1 MVFSNRCNCSEPC
14 EFRTDYAAVSSIC
27 FGLLNRYLCFS
38 IPHPAK
44 FHKRIYKL
52 LQHMHIRTYTTNRH
66 TCCVT
71 RAVPHVLC
79 HTCCAA
85 RAVPHVL
92 CRAALFDNSK
102 ILTHQTKFLRFD
114 ETTEDLLFCRA
125 VHHRRRPSI
134 HLFFFAPA
142 VEKSHIQI

>member
-1 MVFSNRCNCSEPC
+1 MVFSNRSNCSEPC

-38 IPHPAK
+38 IPHPTK

-66 TCCVT
+66 TCCAT
-71 RAVPHVLC
+71 
-79 HTCCAA
+79 

-142 VEKSHIQI
+142 VEKSHIQT

>member
-1 MVFSNRCNCSEPC
+1 MVFSNRSNCSEPC

-66 TCCVT
+66 TCCAT

-79 HTCCAA
+79 RTCCAA
-85 RAVPHVL
+85 RLYLTIPRSSHT
-92 CRAALFDNSK
+92 RPNSFDLMNPRKTCSFVAPYIIADVHRYTSSSSPLRSK
-102 ILTHQTKFLRFD
+102 RVIYKLST
-114 ETTEDLLFCRA
+114 
-125 VHHRRRPSI
+125 
-134 HLFFFAPA
+134 
-142 VEKSHIQI
+142 